1 MALIHIP
8 LDLYSHFLQAI
19 LQLLLRNEASSDS
32 ESSNGEA
39 SSLTPSIQD
48 AEPPFLNVSVTNIEC
63 SIACS
68 RSSADELF
76 VPARNSLDPALRDQV
91 SITNEDFVVMQV
103 DGEGLDAGQRVL
115 DLTSPL
121 AMAGM

>member
-1 MALIHIP
+1 M
-8 LDLYSHFLQAI
+8 
-19 LQLLLRNEASSDS
+19 QLLLRREACSDS
-32 ESSNGEA
+32 GGSNGEA
-39 SSLTPSIQD
+39 RSPSPSIGD
-48 AEPPFLNVSVTNIEC
+48 AEAPFLNVSVTNVEC

-68 RSSADELF
+68 RSAADELF
-76 VPARNSLDPALRDQV
+76 APARNSLDPALRDQV
-91 SITNEDFVVMQV
+91 SITNEDYVVMQV